1 MNHTRKEII
10 ITLAV
15 NVVLPY
21 LIYTLLIKHTG
32 SLWALSAA
40 SVVPLV
46 DSLYSLIKTRKA
58 DMFSAFIFIGLILGV
73 AAVLLGG
80 DERFIL
86 LRESYVTGIMGLLF
100 LLSLLLKR
108 PLIYYFAERFTG
120 RDANMEEKWRNL
132 PRFRHTFR
140 LLTAVWGGALVLEA
154 VVKVGLVYILSVPS
168 FLAVSPFASYG
179 IVGVTIW
186 WTVRYVKRVKKQASP
201 GLQPRNK
208 HRL

>member
-132 PRFRHTFR
+132 PRFRHTSGC
-140 LLTAVWGGALVLEA
+140 LPPCGGCSCAGSRCQ
-154 VVKVGLVYILSVPS
+154 VGLVYILSVPS

-201 GLQPRNK
+201 GLQPSE
-208 HRL
+208 

>member
-15 NVVLPY
+15 NIVLPY

-40 SVVPLV
+40 AVVPLV
-46 DSLYSLIKTRKA
+46 DSLYSLIKSRKA
-58 DMFSAFIFIGLILGV
+58 DVFSAFIFIGLILGAV
-73 AAVLLGG
+73 AVLLGG

-86 LRESYVTGIMGLLF
+86 LRESYVTGIMGVLF
-100 LLSLLLKR
+100 LLSLLFTR

-120 RDANMEEKWRNL
+120 HDANMDEKWRSL

-140 LLTAVWGGALVLEA
+140 LLTAVWGVALVLEA
-154 VVKVGLVYILSVPS
+154 AVKVGLVYTLSVPS
-168 FLAVSPFASYG
+168 FLAVSPIAGYG
-179 IVGVTIW
+179 IVGLAIW
-186 WTVRYVKRVKKQASP
+186 WTVRYVKRVKRQASP
-201 GLQPRNK
+201 SLQPSK
-208 HRL
+208 